1 MTRDESVLCATC
13 GREFTIA
20 LVAMARL
27 RHPLW
32 CESCIANADQVLREA
47 SQRAAGVGQ
56 VLGEV

>member
-1 MTRDESVLCATC
+1 MTKDESVLCATC

-20 LVAMARL
+20 LVAMVRL

-32 CESCIANADQVLREA
+32 CDVCVEKADAELNQARE
-47 SQRAAGVGQ
+47 RAAGVGE